1 MAYVYNEV
9 GAVILLLWSTVRASR
24 QVDKLVGLRGKRMD
38 LAALRTGL
46 SGSEHARSIRSNVR
60 MQRISLVFA
69 INIDTQLHHHPTE
82 S

>member
-9 GAVILLLWSTVRASR
+9 GAVIILLWSTVRASR

-46 SGSEHARSIRSNVR
+46 GGSEHARSIRSNVR

-69 INIDTQLHHHPTE
+69 INIDTQLLPHPTE